1 MKEKV
6 QTYFEGLQSRIT
18 TALEVFDGKAK
29 FIEDAWVR
37 AEGGGGNTRII
48 TNGDV
53 FEKGGVAFSAVHG
66 RLPEKMATKMNVA
79 ASNFFATG
87 VSLVLHPQSPMIPT
101 VHCNYRYFE
110 QYDSDGTLTQQWFG
124 GGADLTPYYPTLE
137 DAQHFHR
144 IHKTV
149 CDRFDPTFYPKYK
162 AQCDAYFYLPHRNE
176 TRGIGGIFF
185 DYVRDAPGQTFE
197 FVKACGDAFLDA
209 YLPIAERHRGE
220 SYTEPE
226 KNFQRVRRGRY
237 VEFNLVYDR
246 GTTFGLET
254 NGRTESIL
262 MSLPPEAAWVYNFT
276 PEAGSRES
284 ELSKFLKPHD
294 WLELQGIV

>member
-1 MKEKV
+1 
-6 QTYFEGLQSRIT
+6 
-18 TALEVFDGKAK
+18 
-29 FIEDAWVR
+29 
-37 AEGGGGNTRII
+37 
-48 TNGDV
+48 
-53 FEKGGVAFSAVHG
+53 
-66 RLPEKMATKMNVA
+66 
-79 ASNFFATG
+79 
-87 VSLVLHPQSPMIPT
+87 MIPT

-110 QYDSDGTLTQQWFG
+110 QYDSGGNLTLQWFG

-144 IHKTV
+144 IHKAA
-149 CDRFDPTFYPKYK
+149 CDRFDPAFYPKYK
-162 AQCDAYFYLPHRNE
+162 AQCDTYFYLPHRNE

-185 DYVRDAPGQTFE
+185 DYIRDAPEQTFE

-209 YLPIAERHRGE
+209 YLPIAERHRND
-220 SYTEPE
+220 SYTEHE

-276 PEAGSRES
+276 PAEGSRES

-294 WLELQGIV
+294 WLELQSVE